1 MMTKKNNSTFNNV
14 NKDGQKRVTDRNV
27 LPADQQILKRFL
39 QAGRLQEDSYSV
51 FLVVMSEILIN
62 VIIADISGRSINAY
76 EVISSYLI
84 CIKYL
89 RNEF

>member
-1 MMTKKNNSTFNNV
+1 M
-14 NKDGQKRVTDRNV
+14 
-27 LPADQQILKRFL
+27 
-39 QAGRLQEDSYSV
+39 YSAE
-51 FLVVMSEILIN
+51 MSEIPIN
-62 VIIADISGRSINAY
+62 VITVVISGRSINAY